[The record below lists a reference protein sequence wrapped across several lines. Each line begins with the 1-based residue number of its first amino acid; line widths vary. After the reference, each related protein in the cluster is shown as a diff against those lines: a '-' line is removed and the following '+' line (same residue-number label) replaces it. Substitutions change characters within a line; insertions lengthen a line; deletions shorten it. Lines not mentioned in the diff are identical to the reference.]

1 MDRIVLADGT
11 AVENAYAVPSAGRL
25 FFYIQEGATML
36 SACETMGDETKTAVI
51 RCGEKEWRGYT
62 RLFILQRNGD
72 QISGGLERPE

>member
-1 MDRIVLADGT
+1 MDKIILADGT
-11 AVENAYAVPSAGRL
+11 EIENAYAVPSAGRL

-36 SACETMGDETKTAVI
+36 SACEKMTDEEKTAVI
-51 RCGEKEWRGYT
+51 RYKEKEWRGYT